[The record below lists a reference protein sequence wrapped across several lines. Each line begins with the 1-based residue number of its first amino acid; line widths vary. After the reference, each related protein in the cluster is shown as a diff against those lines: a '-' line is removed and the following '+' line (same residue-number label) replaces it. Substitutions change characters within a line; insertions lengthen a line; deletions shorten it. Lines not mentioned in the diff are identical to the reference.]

1 MATIA
6 SLADIADETSSK
18 DTPVVPKTGGAARP
32 ADGTA
37 KSSAA
42 DRNPGPRQA
51 GTTPRPTDK
60 SIGGGDRG

>member
-1 MATIA
+1 MASIKNLT
-6 SLADIADETSSK
+6 DVADETSSK
-18 DTPVVPKTGGAARP
+18 DTPVVPKTSGAAKP

-37 KSSAA
+37 KNPVA

-60 SIGGGDRG
+60 PISGGDRG